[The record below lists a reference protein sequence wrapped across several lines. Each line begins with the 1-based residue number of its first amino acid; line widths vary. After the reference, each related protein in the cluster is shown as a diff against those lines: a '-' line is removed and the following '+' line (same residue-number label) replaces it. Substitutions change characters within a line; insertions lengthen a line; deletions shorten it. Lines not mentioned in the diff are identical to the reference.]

1 MARKPYDSDL
11 TDEQWRELEPLIPPA
26 KPGGRPRGQDMRAVI
41 DGIRYVLRSGL
52 RSGCGWRLMPHDL
65 PNAKTCWYYFDRFSG
80 DGTWRTIAET
90 LHPAARLRSGRD
102 AQPSEAS
109 VDAQSVKTTK
119 KGDPRGRSVT
129 TRANA

>member
-41 DGIRYVLRSGL
+41 DGIRYVL